1 MSEVIERRQGVISPA
16 LSDASLPRALKQIYA
31 NRGVDNLNDISLP
44 LNQLLPPS
52 ALKGAQEAA

>member
-16 LSDASLPRALKQIYA
+16 LRDASLPRALKQIYA

-52 ALKGAQEAA
+52 AL